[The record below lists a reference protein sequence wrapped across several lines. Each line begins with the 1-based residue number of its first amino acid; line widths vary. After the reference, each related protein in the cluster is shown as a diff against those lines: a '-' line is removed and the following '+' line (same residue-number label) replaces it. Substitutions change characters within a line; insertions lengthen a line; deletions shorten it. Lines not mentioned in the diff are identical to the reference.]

1 MPCWL
6 LLPMARATVIA
17 EYSMVYAAAAL
28 TCRAGEPGKESS
40 AASLRS
46 PNHECIPAAV
56 LHLHA
61 GSRPSDSAAGQQHG
75 TSSTAHHELLNKN
88 TCASGSNKKPLILR
102 LALHLIATDGPR
114 DRSVYIPSS
123 VNDFFFH
130 AMNELQRR
138 WTGIWLLRSDP
149 RSNGERMHCIG

>member
-102 LALHLIATDGPR
+102 PALHLIQLVGLVIDQCIFRRRLT
-114 DRSVYIPSS
+114 I
-123 VNDFFFH
+123 FFH

-149 RSNGERMHCIG
+149 RSNGERMRCIG